1 MGDHNM
7 VDEIKRIL
15 HVVVMLGIIFA
26 IFFCTNINGT
36 STNKDEADLVIYG
49 ENLDATYKPFV
60 DNDGIYV
67 SINTISKTIDE
78 DIFYDKV
85 ATKVIITTPTEVIK
99 LKVDENKMSRNLE
112 FYDIQ
117 YPAKIVNG
125 AVYIPINL
133 FTDIYNINV
142 EYNEQTNTIV
152 IDKKTAEDILLK
164 NNRVRIYED
173 IKTNSKVLQLLN
185 KNNTVT
191 VYKDALEHS
200 RWYKVKSETGVVGYI
215 SKNNVDLNLTL
226 GQEEE
231 PTPNT
236 ENNEKLTMFWQYGS
250 KLETLGTDKI
260 DGVDVVMPTWYELK
274 NAKGEINSEFSY
286 DYYTKAKQYGYKIW
300 PIITNGIDDADFSAD
315 TTSTIMNSEY
325 LREQLIK
332 NILNIVKT
340 NNLDGIN
347 LDFEAM
353 KSEDRDLYTQ
363 FVRELAP
370 LMKKQGATLS
380 VDMYF
385 VNYIDR
391 SRVGK
396 AADFVMLMGYDHRGA
411 WSSEAGSIAEVSWV
425 ESNINSLINDS
436 KIPSEKII
444 LGIPF
449 YTRLWTIKDN
459 DAKPTTTVY
468 DMYDCQ
474 DFIKENNIEVIW
486 DESAGQNYAECKKG
500 SITYKLWIED
510 ESSVKKRVETV
521 NKYNLAGI
529 TGWRKGLETSNVW
542 EVIKNNLQ

>member
-231 PTPNT
+231 PAPNT
-236 ENNEKLTMFWQYGS
+236 ESNEKLTMFWQYGS

>member
-7 VDEIKRIL
+7 IDEIKRIL

-231 PTPNT
+231 PAPNT
-236 ENNEKLTMFWQYGS
+236 ESNEKLTMFWQYGS

>member
-173 IKTNSKVLQLLN
+173 INTNSKVLQLLN

-226 GQEEE
+226 SQEEQ
-231 PTPNT
+231 PAPNT
-236 ENNEKLTMFWQYGS
+236 ESNEKLTMFWQYGS

>member
-260 DGVDVVMPTWYELK
+260 DGVDVVMPTWFELK